1 MNLGNP
7 QHSNIMERLIIK
19 GGNHLQGEI
28 DCSGAKNAGLPILA
42 STILLDGSAL
52 IGNLPHLQDITTKL
66 ELLNSMGS
74 QINFHED
81 GYIEINSSNIL
92 LPEARYELV
101 KTMRASIL
109 VMGPLVAKYGKAK
122 ISQPGGCDI
131 GTRPI
136 DFHLSGLEQMGAEI
150 KSDSKYIYLKAK
162 KLNPIDF
169 TFPKVSVTGTENL
182 MMAATLIEGTTTL
195 RNCAKEP
202 EVVELANYLNSC
214 GAKIN
219 GAGESVIIVQ
229 GVKKLEASRWNVLF
243 DRIEAGT
250 YLVAGAITNGHVKVN
265 KIDPKTIYIV
275 SEKLMDMGVEVN
287 IGLDFVEV
295 DATSSDLKA
304 QDIFTEPFPG
314 FPTDMQ
320 AQFMTLNTIASG
332 KCIIEETVFENRFQH
347 VSQLRKMGADITL
360 NKNKACVSGISN
372 LVGANVSASDLRA
385 SASLVLAGLVGKNKT
400 EINDIYHIDRGYECI
415 EEKLN
420 KLGAEII
427 REPVVY

>member
-1 MNLGNP
+1 
-7 QHSNIMERLIIK
+7 MERLIIK
-19 GGNHLQGEI
+19 GGNHLFGEI

-42 STILLDGSAL
+42 STILLDGSAY

-66 ELLNSMGS
+66 ELLNSMGAN
-74 QINFHED
+74 INFHED
-81 GYIEINSSNIL
+81 GFIEINSSNIT

-136 DFHLSGLEQMGAEI
+136 DFHLAGLEQMGAKI
-150 KSDSKYIYLKAK
+150 TSDSKYIYLEAK

-169 TFPKVSVTGTENL
+169 NFPKVSVTGTENL
-182 MMAATLIEGTTTL
+182 MMAATLINGVTVL

-214 GAKIN
+214 GAKIE
-219 GAGESVIIVQ
+219 GAGESNISIT
-229 GVKKLEASRWNVLF
+229 GVSSLEASRWNVLF

-265 KIDPKTIYIV
+265 KINPQTIKILTK
-275 SEKLMDMGVEVN
+275 KLSDMGVGVN
-287 IGLDFVEV
+287 VGENYVEV
-295 DATSSDLKA
+295 DATSSDIIA
-304 QDIFTEPFPG
+304 QDIYTEPFPG

-320 AQFMTLNTIASG
+320 AQFMTLNSIASG
-332 KCIIEETVFENRFQH
+332 TCIIEETVFENRFQH
-347 VSQLRKMGADITL
+347 VSQLKKMGANITL
-360 NKNKACVSGISN
+360 DNNKASITGVSN
-372 LVGANVSASDLRA
+372 LVGADVSASDLRA

-400 EINDIYHIDRGYECI
+400 QIDDIYHIDRGYECI

>member
-1 MNLGNP
+1 
-7 QHSNIMERLIIK
+7 MERLIIK

-150 KSDSKYIYLKAK
+150 KSDSKYIYLKAN

-169 TFPKVSVTGTENL
+169 DFPKVSVTGTENL
-182 MMAATLIEGTTTL
+182 MMAATLIEGTTIL

-202 EVVELANYLNSC
+202 EVLELANYLNSC
-214 GAKIN
+214 GAKIS
-219 GAGESVIIVQ
+219 GAGESEIKVQ

-265 KIDPKTIYIV
+265 KIDPETINII
-275 SEKLMDMGVEVN
+275 SEKLMDMGVEVY
-287 IGLDFVEV
+287 IGSDFVEV

>member
-1 MNLGNP
+1 
-7 QHSNIMERLIIK
+7 MERLIIK
-19 GGNHLQGEI
+19 GGNHLFGEI

-42 STILLDGSAL
+42 STILLDGSAY

-66 ELLNSMGS
+66 ELLNSMGAN
-74 QINFHED
+74 INFHED
-81 GYIEINSSNIL
+81 GFIEINSSNIT

-136 DFHLSGLEQMGAEI
+136 DFHLAGLEQMGAKI
-150 KSDSKYIYLKAK
+150 TSDSKYIYLEAK

-169 TFPKVSVTGTENL
+169 NFPKVSVTGTENL
-182 MMAATLIEGTTTL
+182 MMAATLIDGVTVL

-214 GAKIN
+214 GAKIE
-219 GAGESVIIVQ
+219 GAGESNISIT
-229 GVKKLEASRWNVLF
+229 GVSSLEASRWNVLF

-265 KIDPKTIYIV
+265 KINPQTIKILTK
-275 SEKLMDMGVEVN
+275 KLSDMGVGVN
-287 IGLDFVEV
+287 VGENYVEV
-295 DATSSDLKA
+295 DATSSDIIA
-304 QDIFTEPFPG
+304 QDIYTEPFPG

-320 AQFMTLNTIASG
+320 AQFMTLNSIASG
-332 KCIIEETVFENRFQH
+332 TCIIEETVFENRFQH
-347 VSQLRKMGADITL
+347 VSQLKKMGADITL
-360 NKNKACVSGISN
+360 DNNKASITGVSN
-372 LVGANVSASDLRA
+372 LVGADVSASDLRA

-400 EINDIYHIDRGYECI
+400 QIDDIYHIDRGYECI

>member
-1 MNLGNP
+1 
-7 QHSNIMERLIIK
+7 MERLIIK
-19 GGNHLQGEI
+19 GGNHLFGEI

-42 STILLDGSAL
+42 STILLDGSAY

-66 ELLNSMGS
+66 ELLNSMGAN
-74 QINFHED
+74 INFHED
-81 GYIEINSSNIL
+81 GFIEINSSNIT

-136 DFHLSGLEQMGAEI
+136 DFHLAGLEQMGAKI
-150 KSDSKYIYLKAK
+150 TSDSKYIYLEAK

-169 TFPKVSVTGTENL
+169 NFPKVSVTGTENL
-182 MMAATLIEGTTTL
+182 MMAATLIDGVTVL

-202 EVVELANYLNSC
+202 EVLELANYLNSC
-214 GAKIN
+214 GAKIE
-219 GAGESVIIVQ
+219 GAGESNISIT
-229 GVKKLEASRWNVLF
+229 GVSNLEASRWNVLF

-265 KIDPKTIYIV
+265 KINPQTIKILTK
-275 SEKLMDMGVEVN
+275 KLADMGVRVN
-287 IGLDFVEV
+287 VGENFVEV
-295 DATSSDLKA
+295 DATSSDIIA
-304 QDIFTEPFPG
+304 QDIYTEPFPG

-320 AQFMTLNTIASG
+320 AQFMTLNSIASG
-332 KCIIEETVFENRFQH
+332 TCIIEETVFENRFQH
-347 VSQLRKMGADITL
+347 VSQLKKMGADITL
-360 NKNKACVSGISN
+360 DNNKASITGVSN
-372 LVGANVSASDLRA
+372 LVGADVSASDLRA
-385 SASLVLAGLVGKNKT
+385 SASSVLAGLVGKNKT
-400 EINDIYHIDRGYECI
+400 QIDDIYHIDRGYECI

>member
-1 MNLGNP
+1 
-7 QHSNIMERLIIK
+7 MERLIIK
-19 GGNHLQGEI
+19 GGNHLLGEI

-42 STILLDGSAL
+42 STILLDGSAY

-66 ELLNSMGS
+66 ELLNSMGAN
-74 QINFHED
+74 INFHED
-81 GYIEINSSNIL
+81 GFIEINSSNIT

-136 DFHLSGLEQMGAEI
+136 DFHLAGLEQMGAKI
-150 KSDSKYIYLKAK
+150 TSDSKYIYLEAK

-169 TFPKVSVTGTENL
+169 NFPKVSVTGTENL
-182 MMAATLIEGTTTL
+182 MMAATLIDGVTVL

-214 GAKIN
+214 GAKIE
-219 GAGESVIIVQ
+219 GAGKSNISIT
-229 GVKKLEASRWNVLF
+229 GVSSLEASRWNVLF

-265 KIDPKTIYIV
+265 KINPQTIKILTN
-275 SEKLMDMGVEVN
+275 KLSDMGVRVN
-287 IGLDFVEV
+287 VGENYVEV
-295 DATSSDLKA
+295 DATSSDIIA
-304 QDIFTEPFPG
+304 QDIYTEPFPG

-320 AQFMTLNTIASG
+320 AQFMTLNSIASG
-332 KCIIEETVFENRFQH
+332 TCIIEETVFENRFQH
-347 VSQLRKMGADITL
+347 VSQLKKMGADITL
-360 NKNKACVSGISN
+360 DNNKASIIGVSN
-372 LVGANVSASDLRA
+372 LVGADVSASDLRA

-400 EINDIYHIDRGYECI
+400 QIDDIYHIDRGYECI

>member
-1 MNLGNP
+1 
-7 QHSNIMERLIIK
+7 MERLIIK

-136 DFHLSGLEQMGAEI
+136 DFHLSGLEKMGAEI

-162 KLNPIDF
+162 KLSPIDF

-202 EVVELANYLNSC
+202 EVLELANYLNSC
-214 GAKIN
+214 GAKIS
-219 GAGESVIIVQ
+219 GAGESEIIVH

-265 KIDPKTIYIV
+265 KIDPKTINIV
-275 SEKLMDMGVEVN
+275 SEKLMEMGVKVN
-287 IGLDFVEV
+287 IGSDFVEV

-332 KCIIEETVFENRFQH
+332 ACIIEETVFENRFQH

-360 NKNKACVSGISN
+360 NKNKASVSGVSN
-372 LVGANVSASDLRA
+372 LVGANVRASDLRA

>member
-1 MNLGNP
+1 
-7 QHSNIMERLIIK
+7 MERLIIK
-19 GGNHLQGEI
+19 GGNHLQGDV

-42 STILLDGSAL
+42 STILLDGSAC

-74 QINFHED
+74 SINFHED
-81 GYIEINSSNIL
+81 GFIEINSSNIQ

-150 KSDSKYIYLKAK
+150 TSDSKYIYLKAE
-162 KLNPIDF
+162 KLKPISF

-182 MMAATLIEGTTTL
+182 MMAATLIKGETKL

-202 EVVELANYLNSC
+202 EVFELASYLNSC
-214 GAKIN
+214 GAQIQ
-219 GAGESVIIVQ
+219 GAGESEIIIQ
-229 GVKKLEASRWNVLF
+229 GVDSLSATRWNVLF

-265 KIDPKTIYIV
+265 KINPKTIEIV
-275 SEKLMDMGVEVN
+275 IKKLIEMGVKVN
-287 IGLDFVEV
+287 IFEDSVEV

-304 QDIFTEPFPG
+304 RDIFTEPFPG

-320 AQFMTLNTIASG
+320 AQFMALNTIANG
-332 KCIIEETVFENRFQH
+332 NCIVEENVFENRFQH
-347 VSQLRKMGADITL
+347 VSELRKMGANISL
-360 NKNKACVSGISN
+360 NKNKAFVSGISN
-372 LVGANVSASDLRA
+372 LDGATVSASDLRA

-400 EINDIYHIDRGYECI
+400 QINDIYHIDRGYECI

-427 REPVVY
+427 REPVVD

>member
-1 MNLGNP
+1 
-7 QHSNIMERLIIK
+7 MERLIIK
-19 GGNHLQGEI
+19 GGNHLFGEI

-42 STILLDGSAL
+42 STILLDGSAY

-66 ELLNSMGS
+66 ELLNSMGAN
-74 QINFHED
+74 INFHED
-81 GYIEINSSNIL
+81 GFIEINSSNIT

-136 DFHLSGLEQMGAEI
+136 DFHLAGLEQMGAKI
-150 KSDSKYIYLKAK
+150 TSDSKYIYLEAK
-162 KLNPIDF
+162 TLNPIDF
-169 TFPKVSVTGTENL
+169 NFPKVSVTGTENL
-182 MMAATLIEGTTTL
+182 MMAATLIDGVTVL

-202 EVVELANYLNSC
+202 EVLELANYLNSC
-214 GAKIN
+214 GAKIE
-219 GAGESVIIVQ
+219 GAGESNISIT
-229 GVKKLEASRWNVLF
+229 GVSNLEASRWNVLF

-265 KIDPKTIYIV
+265 KINPQTIKILTK
-275 SEKLMDMGVEVN
+275 KLADMGVRVN
-287 IGLDFVEV
+287 VGENYVEV
-295 DATSSDLKA
+295 DATSSDIIA
-304 QDIFTEPFPG
+304 QDIYTEPFPG

-320 AQFMTLNTIASG
+320 AQFMTLNSIASG
-332 KCIIEETVFENRFQH
+332 TCIIEETVFENRFQH
-347 VSQLRKMGADITL
+347 VSQLKKMGADITL
-360 NKNKACVSGISN
+360 DNNKASITGVSN
-372 LVGANVSASDLRA
+372 LIGADVSASDLRA

-400 EINDIYHIDRGYECI
+400 QIDDIYHIDRGYECI

>member
-1 MNLGNP
+1 
-7 QHSNIMERLIIK
+7 MERLIIK
-19 GGNHLQGEI
+19 GGNHLQGDV

-42 STILLDGSAL
+42 STILLDGSAY

-74 QINFHED
+74 SINFHED
-81 GYIEINSSNIL
+81 GFIEINSSNIQ

-150 KSDSKYIYLKAK
+150 TSDSKYIYLKAK
-162 KLNPIDF
+162 KLKPISF

-182 MMAATLIEGTTTL
+182 MMAATLTKGETKL

-202 EVVELANYLNSC
+202 EVFELASYLNSC
-214 GAKIN
+214 GAQIQ
-219 GAGESVIIVQ
+219 GAGESEIIIQ
-229 GVKKLEASRWNVLF
+229 GVDSLSATRWNVLF

-265 KIDPKTIYIV
+265 KINPKTIEIV
-275 SEKLMDMGVEVN
+275 IKKLIEMGVKVN
-287 IGLDFVEV
+287 IFEDSVEV

-304 QDIFTEPFPG
+304 RDIFTEPFPG

-320 AQFMTLNTIASG
+320 AQFMALNTIANG
-332 KCIIEETVFENRFQH
+332 NCIVEENVFENRFQH
-347 VSQLRKMGADITL
+347 VSELRKMGANISL
-360 NKNKACVSGISN
+360 NKNKAFVSGISN
-372 LVGANVSASDLRA
+372 LDGATVSASDLRA

-400 EINDIYHIDRGYECI
+400 QINDIYHIDRGYECI

-427 REPVVY
+427 REPVVD

>member
-1 MNLGNP
+1 
-7 QHSNIMERLIIK
+7 MERLIIK

-136 DFHLSGLEQMGAEI
+136 DFHLSGLEKMGAEI

-162 KLNPIDF
+162 KLSPIDF

-202 EVVELANYLNSC
+202 EVLELANYLNSC
-214 GAKIN
+214 GAKIS
-219 GAGESVIIVQ
+219 GAGESEIIVQ

-265 KIDPKTIYIV
+265 KIDPKTINIV
-275 SEKLMDMGVEVN
+275 SEKLMEMGVKVN
-287 IGLDFVEV
+287 IGSDFVEV

-332 KCIIEETVFENRFQH
+332 TCIIEETVFENRFQH

-360 NKNKACVSGISN
+360 NKNKASVSGVSN
-372 LVGANVSASDLRA
+372 LVGANVRASDLRA

>member
-1 MNLGNP
+1 
-7 QHSNIMERLIIK
+7 MERLIIK
-19 GGNHLQGEI
+19 GGNHLFGEI

-42 STILLDGSAL
+42 STILLDGSAY

-66 ELLNSMGS
+66 ELLNSMGAN
-74 QINFHED
+74 INFHED
-81 GYIEINSSNIL
+81 GFIEINSSNIT

-136 DFHLSGLEQMGAEI
+136 DFHLAGLEQMGAKI
-150 KSDSKYIYLKAK
+150 TSDSKYIYLEAK

-169 TFPKVSVTGTENL
+169 NFPKVSVTGTENL
-182 MMAATLIEGTTTL
+182 MMAATLIDGVTVL

-202 EVVELANYLNSC
+202 EVLELANYLNSC
-214 GAKIN
+214 GAKIE
-219 GAGESVIIVQ
+219 GAGESNISIT
-229 GVKKLEASRWNVLF
+229 GVSNLEASRWNVLF

-265 KIDPKTIYIV
+265 KINPQTIKILTK
-275 SEKLMDMGVEVN
+275 KLSDMGVGVN
-287 IGLDFVEV
+287 VGENYVEV
-295 DATSSDLKA
+295 DATSSDIIA
-304 QDIFTEPFPG
+304 QDIYTEPFPG

-320 AQFMTLNTIASG
+320 AQFMTLNSIASG
-332 KCIIEETVFENRFQH
+332 TCIIEETVFENRFQH
-347 VSQLRKMGADITL
+347 VSQLKKMGADITL
-360 NKNKACVSGISN
+360 DNNKASITGVSN
-372 LVGANVSASDLRA
+372 LVGADVSASDLRA

-400 EINDIYHIDRGYECI
+400 QIDDIYHIDRGYECI

>member
-1 MNLGNP
+1 
-7 QHSNIMERLIIK
+7 MERLIIK

-136 DFHLSGLEQMGAEI
+136 DFHLSGLEKMGAEI

-162 KLNPIDF
+162 KLSPIDF

-202 EVVELANYLNSC
+202 EVLELAKYLNSC
-214 GAKIN
+214 GAKIS
-219 GAGESVIIVQ
+219 GAGESEIIVH

-265 KIDPKTIYIV
+265 KIDPKTINIV
-275 SEKLMDMGVEVN
+275 SEKLVEMGVKVN
-287 IGLDFVEV
+287 NGSDFVEV

-332 KCIIEETVFENRFQH
+332 ACIIEETVFENRFQH

-360 NKNKACVSGISN
+360 NKNKASVSGVSN

>member
-1 MNLGNP
+1 
-7 QHSNIMERLIIK
+7 MERLIIK
-19 GGNHLQGEI
+19 GGNHLFGEI

-42 STILLDGSAL
+42 STILLDGSAY

-66 ELLNSMGS
+66 ELLNSMGAN
-74 QINFHED
+74 INFHED
-81 GYIEINSSNIL
+81 GFIEINSSNIT

-136 DFHLSGLEQMGAEI
+136 DFHLAGLEQMGAKI
-150 KSDSKYIYLKAK
+150 TSDSKYIYLEAK
-162 KLNPIDF
+162 TLNPIDF
-169 TFPKVSVTGTENL
+169 NFPKVSVTGTENL
-182 MMAATLIEGTTTL
+182 MMAATLIDGVTVL

-214 GAKIN
+214 GAKIE
-219 GAGESVIIVQ
+219 GAGESNISIT
-229 GVKKLEASRWNVLF
+229 GVSSLEASRWNVLF

-265 KIDPKTIYIV
+265 KIIPQTIKILTK
-275 SEKLMDMGVEVN
+275 KLSDMGVGVN
-287 IGLDFVEV
+287 VGENYVEV
-295 DATSSDLKA
+295 DATSSDIIA
-304 QDIFTEPFPG
+304 QDIYTEPFPG

-320 AQFMTLNTIASG
+320 AQFMTLNSIASG
-332 KCIIEETVFENRFQH
+332 TCIIEETVFENRFQH
-347 VSQLRKMGADITL
+347 VSQLKKMGADITL
-360 NKNKACVSGISN
+360 DNNKASITGVSN
-372 LVGANVSASDLRA
+372 LVGADVSASDLRA

-400 EINDIYHIDRGYECI
+400 QIDDIYHIDRGYECI

>member
-1 MNLGNP
+1 
-7 QHSNIMERLIIK
+7 MERLIIK
-19 GGNHLQGEI
+19 GGNHLQGEV

-42 STILLDGSAL
+42 STILLDGSAY

-74 QINFHED
+74 SINFHED
-81 GYIEINSSNIL
+81 GFIEINSSNIL

-136 DFHLSGLEQMGAEI
+136 DFHLSGLEKMGAEI
-150 KSDSKYIYLKAK
+150 TSDSRYIYLKAK

-169 TFPKVSVTGTENL
+169 SFPKVSVTGTENL
-182 MMAATLIEGTTTL
+182 MMAATLIDGTTTL
-195 RNCAKEP
+195 KNCAKEP
-202 EVVELANYLNSC
+202 EVLELANYLNSC
-214 GAKIN
+214 GAKIS
-219 GAGESVIIVQ
+219 GAGESEIEIK
-229 GVKKLEASRWNVLF
+229 GVKKLEASKWDVLF

-265 KIDPKTIYIV
+265 KINPNTISII
-275 SEKLMDMGVEVN
+275 SKKLIDMGVKVN
-287 IGLDFVEV
+287 VGSDYVEV

-304 QDIFTEPFPG
+304 QDIYTEPFPG

-332 KCIIEETVFENRFQH
+332 SCTIEETVFENRFQH
-347 VSQLRKMGADITL
+347 VSQLRKMGADIVL
-360 NKNKACVSGISN
+360 NKNKASVSGVSN

-420 KLGAEII
+420 KLGAEIV